1 MDVTSERAEK
11 PPAVYLYG
19 LLVSAGWS
27 VGWPVLAAVFKVP
40 LKNPNLIW
48 LTRRR
53 RLVAFVD
60 GLLRDLGGAQGLL
73 ANLLI
78 HLGWLGFCHRGS
90 LVPAI
95 VTTHSASHARSR
107 SRQGNLNF
115 PFRLSIKIYRL
126 SSSPVERRNE
136 PGNQRQRSQRAPSPP
151 RRNSAMEPAESRQ
164 LRK

>member
-60 GLLRDLGGAQGLL
+60 RLLRDLGGAQGLL

-95 VTTHSASHARSR
+95 VAQTARPPTLGPDR
-107 SRQGNLNF
+107 DKVTLI
-115 PFRLSIKIYRL
+115 FRFDCR
-126 SSSPVERRNE
+126 
-136 PGNQRQRSQRAPSPP
+136 
-151 RRNSAMEPAESRQ
+151 
-164 LRK
+164 